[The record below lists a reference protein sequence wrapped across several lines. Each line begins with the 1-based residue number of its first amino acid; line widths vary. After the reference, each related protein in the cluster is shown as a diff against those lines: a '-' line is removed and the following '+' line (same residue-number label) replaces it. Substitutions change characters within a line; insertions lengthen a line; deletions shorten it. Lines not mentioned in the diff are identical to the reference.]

1 MPRQSRR
8 LRGPV
13 ARRARSS
20 LPGAPEQDA
29 RPPDLVAWIVES
41 RHTGMFLPQL
51 GWHLDATR
59 RTPCSFVS
67 HAHSDHLGRHR
78 TILCS
83 APTAQLMAARMP
95 GRREMLVVPYGERW
109 PLTHDVQAT
118 LHPAGHILGS
128 AQCLLEGEHGRLL
141 YTGDFK
147 LRHGVSTEPCAT
159 PRADVLIMETTFGK
173 PRYRFP
179 SPDEVMAGIIEFCR
193 AAIAERAVPLLYCY
207 SLGKSQEVL
216 ARLRH
221 AGLPIMLHAQTAKMT
236 SIYAA
241 CGVAFPPYRAF
252 EPREAEGHVVIGP
265 PQIDRSPEVRYL
277 RRTRSAMIT
286 GWALDPWMIP
296 RHRYDAAFPLS
307 DHADYD
313 DLLRF
318 VDAVGPRLVY
328 TVHGFA
334 TEFARDLR
342 ERGIEA
348 WALGRENQLD
358 LGLLR

>member
-1 MPRQSRR
+1 MP
-8 LRGPV
+8 
-13 ARRARSS
+13 
-20 LPGAPEQDA
+20 
-29 RPPDLVAWIVES
+29 WIVES
-41 RHTGMFLPQL
+41 APGGGFFLPQI
-51 GWHLDATR
+51 GWHLDAQR
-59 RTPCSFVS
+59 RAACSFVS

-83 APTAQLMAARMP
+83 APTARLMAARLP
-95 GRREMLVVPYGERW
+95 GHREAIILPYGEAW
-109 PLTHDVQAT
+109 PLTADTRVT
-118 LHPAGHILGS
+118 LYPAGHILGS
-128 AQCLLEGEHGRLL
+128 AQWLAENEHGRLL

-147 LRHGVSTEPCAT
+147 LLPGLSAETCAT

-179 SPDEVMAGIIEFCR
+179 AAGTIAADIIAFCR
-193 AAIAERAVPLLYCY
+193 RAIEERAVPFLFCY

-216 ARLRH
+216 ARLRD
-221 AGLPIMLHAQTAKMT
+221 AGLPIMLHAQAAKLTA
-236 SIYAA
+236 IYEEFGVTFPAHRPFDPDEAA
-241 CGVAFPPYRAF
+241 
-252 EPREAEGHVVIGP
+252 GHIVIGP
-265 PQIDRSPEVRYL
+265 PQIDRSPDVRRIRH
-277 RRTRSAMIT
+277 RRTAMIS
-286 GWALDPWMIP
+286 GWALDPWTVP

-318 VDAVGPRLVY
+318 VAAVGPRLVY

-334 TEFARDLR
+334 AEFARDLR

-358 LGLLR
+358 LGLLG

>member
-1 MPRQSRR
+1 M
-8 LRGPV
+8 
-13 ARRARSS
+13 
-20 LPGAPEQDA
+20 
-29 RPPDLVAWIVES
+29 AWIVES
-41 RHTGMFLPQL
+41 TSSGMFLPQI
-51 GWHLDATR
+51 GWHLDASR
-59 RTPCSFVS
+59 RAMCSFVS
-67 HAHSDHLGRHR
+67 HAHSDHVARHR
-78 TILCS
+78 TVVCT
-83 APTAQLMAARMP
+83 APTAQLLAARLP
-95 GRREMLVVPYGERW
+95 GRRESIVLPYGEAW
-109 PLTHDVQAT
+109 PLDGATRVT

-128 AQCLLEGEHGRLL
+128 AQWLAENEHGRLL

-147 LRHGVSTEPCAT
+147 LRAGVSAEPCAT

-179 SPDEVMAGIIEFCR
+179 SAEDVTRAIVDFCR
-193 AAIAERAVPLLYCY
+193 ASIADRAVPFLFCY

-216 ARLRH
+216 ARLQGC
-221 AGLPIMLHAQTAKMT
+221 GLPIMLHAQTARMT
-236 SIYAA
+236 AIYEA
-241 CGVAFPPYRAF
+241 CGVAFPPHRPFVPA
-252 EPREAEGHVVIGP
+252 EATGHVVIGP
-265 PQIDRSPEVRYL
+265 PQIDRSPEVRVV
-277 RRTRSAMIT
+277 RRRRSAMIS
-286 GWALDPWMIP
+286 GWAIDPWTMP

-318 VDAVGPRLVY
+318 VECVGPRLVY

-358 LGLLR
+358 LGLSLHPRT